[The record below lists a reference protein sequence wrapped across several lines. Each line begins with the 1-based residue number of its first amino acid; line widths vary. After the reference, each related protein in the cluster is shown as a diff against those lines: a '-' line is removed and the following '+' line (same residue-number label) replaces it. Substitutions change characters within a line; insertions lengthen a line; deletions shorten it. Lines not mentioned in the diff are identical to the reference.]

1 MGRLAFDYLSLAGH
15 TEPQKKLKMKSEKL
29 NNTDEDEEPDI
40 RLRTFEFSV
49 KVVEL
54 YKFLQ
59 YEKKE
64 YVLGKQLLRSG
75 TSIGANVEEA
85 TAAQSKKDFI
95 SKMSIAL
102 KEARE
107 TNYWLRLLKRTGFIK
122 KDNLINESSEIMNI
136 LGAIIRTS
144 RKNLKSE

>member
-1 MGRLAFDYLSLAGH
+1 
-15 TEPQKKLKMKSEKL
+15 MKSEKL
-29 NNTDEDEEPDI
+29 KQHSEKSGSDI

-49 KVVEL
+49 EIIEL
-54 YKFLQ
+54 YKYLQ

-64 YVLGKQLLRSG
+64 YTLGKQLLRAG

-95 SKMSIAL
+95 AKMSISL

-107 TNYWLRLLKRTGFIK
+107 TNYWLRLLKRTGYIQK
-122 KDNLINESSEIMNI
+122 NVLINESEEIMNI

>member
-1 MGRLAFDYLSLAGH
+1 MG
-15 TEPQKKLKMKSEKL
+15 EKLKRPSE
-29 NNTDEDEEPDI
+29 NSESDI
-40 RLRTFEFSV
+40 RSRTFEFSV
-49 KVVEL
+49 QIIEL

-59 YEKKE
+59 NEKKE
-64 YVLGKQLLRSG
+64 YVLGKQLIRSG

-95 SKMSIAL
+95 AKMSIAL

-107 TNYWLRLLKRTGFIK
+107 TNYWLRLLKRTGYIQKNELIK
-122 KDNLINESSEIMNI
+122 ESEEIMNI

-144 RKNLKSE
+144 RKNLNAE

>member
-1 MGRLAFDYLSLAGH
+1 M
-15 TEPQKKLKMKSEKL
+15 QSEKL
-29 NNTDEDEEPDI
+29 KSVVEDQEPDI
-40 RLRTFEFSV
+40 RSRTFEFSV
-49 KVVEL
+49 QVIEL

-59 YEKKE
+59 FEKKE

-95 SKMSIAL
+95 AKMSIAL

-144 RKNLKSE
+144 RKNLASE

>member
-1 MGRLAFDYLSLAGH
+1 
-15 TEPQKKLKMKSEKL
+15 MKSEKL
-29 NNTDEDEEPDI
+29 QSRLEDKAPDI
-40 RLRTFEFSV
+40 RPRTFEFSV
-49 KVVEL
+49 QVIEL

-59 YEKKE
+59 FEKKE

-85 TAAQSKKDFI
+85 TAAQSMKDFI
-95 SKMSIAL
+95 AKMSIAL

-144 RKNLKSE
+144 RKNLASE

>member
-1 MGRLAFDYLSLAGH
+1 
-15 TEPQKKLKMKSEKL
+15 MKSEKL
-29 NNTDEDEEPDI
+29 ERAEENSEPDI
-40 RLRTFEFSV
+40 RSRTFEFSV
-49 KVVEL
+49 QIIEL

-59 YEKKE
+59 NEKKE

-95 SKMSIAL
+95 AKMSIAL

-107 TNYWLRLLKRTGFIK
+107 TNYWLRLLKRTGYIQKNEMIK
-122 KDNLINESSEIMNI
+122 ESEEIMNI

-144 RKNLKSE
+144 RKNLKSEWDQYHDKTFNF

>member
-1 MGRLAFDYLSLAGH
+1 
-15 TEPQKKLKMKSEKL
+15 MKSEKL
-29 NNTDEDEEPDI
+29 ERPSENSEPDI
-40 RLRTFEFSV
+40 RSRTFEFSV
-49 KVVEL
+49 QIIEL

-59 YEKKE
+59 NEKKE

-75 TSIGANVEEA
+75 TSMGANVEEA

-95 SKMSIAL
+95 AKMSIAL

-122 KDNLINESSEIMNI
+122 KDNLINESSELMNI
-136 LGAIIRTS
+136 LGAIIRTA
-144 RKNLKSE
+144 RKNLKAE

>member
-1 MGRLAFDYLSLAGH
+1 
-15 TEPQKKLKMKSEKL
+15 MKSEKL
-29 NNTDEDEEPDI
+29 ERADENSEPDI
-40 RLRTFEFSV
+40 RSRTFEFSV
-49 KVVEL
+49 QIIEL

-59 YEKKE
+59 NEKKE

-95 SKMSIAL
+95 AKMSIAL

-122 KDNLINESSEIMNI
+122 KDDLINESSELMNI